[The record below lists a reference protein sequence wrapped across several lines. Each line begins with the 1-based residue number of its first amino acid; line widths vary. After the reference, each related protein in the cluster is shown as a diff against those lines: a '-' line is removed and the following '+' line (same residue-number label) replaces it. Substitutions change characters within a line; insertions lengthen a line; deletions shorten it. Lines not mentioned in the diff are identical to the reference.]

1 MIYMGVLRIVVYTYT
16 RYRYEGLLGVLPFC
30 LQQAA
35 PRSQPKSVLM
45 FESSNE
51 SCCCARCARET
62 NKCLST
68 IKYNNHHNIHE
79 MPATRYILSP
89 QRIYLL
95 CCACC
100 VRSSWRLKHRGLDT
114 QRKRT
119 HSAHSS
125 STRSLHTPALLTVW
139 IRPDSC
145 TLSPSKHP
153 GVKTFHPRLPRG
165 KGEQNTTVQQQEQG
179 TTPSQIRWATSL
191 NTQQWLDRRSLV
203 S

>member
-125 STRSLHTPALLTVW
+125 STRSLHTPALLTQSEFAQIVALCLHQSIQASRHS
-139 IRPDSC
+139 IRGC
-145 TLSPSKHP
+145 QGGKESK
-153 GVKTFHPRLPRG
+153 
-165 KGEQNTTVQQQEQG
+165 
-179 TTPSQIRWATSL
+179 
-191 NTQQWLDRRSLV
+191 TQQYNSKNKERHHLKYGERRH
-203 S
+203 